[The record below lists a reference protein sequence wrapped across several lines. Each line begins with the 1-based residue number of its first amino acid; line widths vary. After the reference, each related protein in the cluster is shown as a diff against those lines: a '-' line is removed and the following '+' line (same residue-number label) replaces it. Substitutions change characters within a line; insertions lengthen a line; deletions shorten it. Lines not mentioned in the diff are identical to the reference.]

1 MNKEEQKLFSIISD
15 KMKDLAK
22 ILKSINT
29 GIEQTKCQ
37 FYKYKINDLAKT
49 ITYEDLGFVKTILN
63 NVINQQGLS
72 NKPWNTRSLY
82 NTEDFDFND
91 VNFLTL
97 AQTKNL
103 YDFLDATFNGESFHK
118 IVNDFV
124 ENVYEDDYDLHEY
137 HGTSFLCCNIK
148 NEKQLYD
155 IINTDWSGPKNLFSV
170 IPEYV
175 DFALNDGKVEFHF
188 NNIYKEIF
196 SFTCEGN
203 TIQTFSDGKPGKT
216 FEFNSKNIQ
225 LVLHDVYDYAANI
238 EKDFYSEKLYNMSLD
253 KNGEIVEAF
262 CWASKYVGNEQGNGW
277 PNTKA
282 GIASYFAPIQLEN
295 ITVFLSSLTK
305 ENLEKFANSFV
316 TKNDFHDEKYND
328 PKDEKLFGMIF
339 NHDWSD
345 QRDFLKALPK
355 NALPFVDGESVR
367 FGIEGDLLHT
377 IAFAYEGGAIRTY
390 IDHKPDKIF
399 ERKGSEYTEEDLQD
413 IEKYLVEKLASR
425 ISKVFIEEIEE
436 KSTDTHI
443 TSELKKF
450 CTKKINE
457 KFGTPLD
464 EKITGKF
471 LEDFVKNEKIQS
483 LFDAEREAAKNNKV
497 DALEEK

>member
-63 NVINQQGLS
+63 NVINQQGLP

-82 NTEDFDFND
+82 DTEGFDFND

-137 HGTSFLCCNIK
+137 HGTSFFCCNIK

-238 EKDFYSEKLYNMSLD
+238 EKDFYSNRLHNFLSTDDGK
-253 KNGEIVEAF
+253 KVVKAF
-262 CWASKYVGNEQGNGW
+262 CQAINGDENLKDVVM
-277 PNTKA
+277 PDLEEKVLNLL
-282 GIASYFAPIQLEN
+282 SQEQLEN
-295 ITVFLSSLTK
+295 ITVFLGSLSK
-305 ENLEKFANSFV
+305 ENFKNFADKFTKDSVLNEENSDV
-316 TKNDFHDEKYND
+316 I
-328 PKDEKLFGMIF
+328 KLLYVI
-339 NHDWSD
+339 S
-345 QRDFLKALPK
+345 QREWFDKQDFLKILP
-355 NALPFVDGESVR
+355 ADVLPCFKGADIR
-367 FGIEGDLLHT
+367 FGMERDKLNYASFT
-377 IAFAYEGGAIRTY
+377 YEKGKIRTY
-390 IDHKPDKIF
+390 IAGKTGGSF
-399 ERKGSEYTEEDLQD
+399 EEPVSGFSEKDLQD
-413 IEKYLVEKLASR
+413 IKAYMTDKLALR
-425 ISKVFIEEIEE
+425 IPEIMIETIVDNC
-436 KSTDTHI
+436 KNLQ
-443 TSELKKF
+443 ELENIKNT
-450 CTKKINE
+450 C
-457 KFGTPLD
+457 L
-464 EKITGKF
+464 EKISN
-471 LEDFVKNEKIQS
+471 DFEHPLTAFIKQHFFSLYEKNEKIQGIVKA
-483 LFDAEREAAKNNKV
+483 AEAIENNKV
-497 DALEEK
+497 NALEEM